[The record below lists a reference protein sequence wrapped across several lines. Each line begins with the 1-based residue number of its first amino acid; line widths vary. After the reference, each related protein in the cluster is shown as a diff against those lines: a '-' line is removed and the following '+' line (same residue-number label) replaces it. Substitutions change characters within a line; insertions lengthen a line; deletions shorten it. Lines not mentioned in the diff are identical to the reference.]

1 MYRVLVTGGA
11 GFIGSHLARQLF
23 EMGWQVD
30 VVDDLSSG
38 SETAFGDLDARYLTT
53 NILGYYT
60 DNIEPGDHKRLRFI
74 AGDFAH
80 PAVIR
85 RIDQNKYRYIFH
97 LAAIPR
103 VAYSV
108 QHPYETA
115 ETNLLKSIRL
125 FEAAALAGGV
135 RVVFSSSSSVYGN
148 ASVRPTGESIVK
160 IPRSPYALQKLQCEE
175 HARLF
180 RDLHGLDFIALRYFN
195 VYGPGQL
202 GSSPYSTAIAAWCN
216 AVSAGMPLR
225 SDGDG
230 TQSRDLTFVRDVVQ
244 ANIKAALASAGCAG
258 QSYNVASGKPISNN
272 EILQM
277 FRERYG
283 DKIRVV
289 NAPFRAGDVMHTHAD
304 PARALLHLG
313 FQCETNFIDGLR
325 ETFEWWETRKTGGDA

>member
-23 EMGWQVD
+23 EMGWTVD
-30 VVDDLSSG
+30 VIDDLSSG
-38 SETAFGDLDARYLTT
+38 SDTAFQGLDVRHLTT
-53 NILGYYT
+53 SVLDYYT
-60 DNIEPGDHKRLRFI
+60 DDIETCDHKRLRFI
-74 AGDFAH
+74 VGDFAH
-80 PAVIR
+80 PTVIR

-103 VAYSV
+103 VAFSV
-108 QHPYETA
+108 QHPYESA

-195 VYGPGQL
+195 VYGPGQF
-202 GSSPYSTAIAAWCN
+202 GSSPYSTAIAAWCS
-216 AVSAGMPLR
+216 AVSTGKPLR

-244 ANIKAALASAGCAG
+244 ANIKASLASAGCAG
-258 QSYNVASGKPISNN
+258 QSYNIASGKPITNN

-283 DKIRVV
+283 DKVKVV

-304 PARALLHLG
+304 PARALLDLS
-313 FQCETNFIDGLR
+313 FRCATSFDDGLR